1 MLFGLTDN
9 NVNKHEL
16 VCGESSSSAPEVPDV
31 CLSIVLLFTI
41 FNIVVTQKLVFQQSK
56 NVRAKCTET
65 LSPPTSI
72 QFSLLLQ
79 FVAISDFSFV
89 PDPVQSLLNLTYNCH
104 PLIYVFN
111 LKKVP
116 KTTII
121 PHFFFIHIL
130 FYFI

>member
-31 CLSIVLLFTI
+31 CFSFVLLFTI

-56 NVRAKCTET
+56 NVTAKCTET

-89 PDPVQSLLNLTYNCH
+89 PDPVQSLLNLTYIAT
-104 PLIYVFN
+104 L
-111 LKKVP
+111 
-116 KTTII
+116 
-121 PHFFFIHIL
+121 
-130 FYFI
+130 

>member
-56 NVRAKCTET
+56 NVTAKCTET
-65 LSPPTSI
+65 LSPPPSI
-72 QFSLLLQ
+72 QY
-79 FVAISDFSFV
+79 IS
-89 PDPVQSLLNLTYNCH
+89 PCL
-104 PLIYVFN
+104 
-111 LKKVP
+111 
-116 KTTII
+116 
-121 PHFFFIHIL
+121 
-130 FYFI
+130 